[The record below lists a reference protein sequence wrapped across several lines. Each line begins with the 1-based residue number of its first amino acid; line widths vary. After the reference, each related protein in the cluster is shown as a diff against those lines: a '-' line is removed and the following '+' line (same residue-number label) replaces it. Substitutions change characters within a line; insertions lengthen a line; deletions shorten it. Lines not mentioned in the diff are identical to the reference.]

1 MIEAFKGENEIAF
14 KDTFATK
21 EACMSYLAANRWKNG
36 FECPHCK
43 GTEESNCTI
52 SYHKRCKKCNYIVS
66 ATANTLF
73 HKVKFGLE
81 KAFLIIF
88 KMSATTKSISAE
100 QLAKNVG
107 INRKTAL
114 LFQQKVR
121 VAMKSSEKYPLNGC
135 VEVDE
140 AFIGEQETGV
150 IGRGAVKKSQIVVA
164 IEKNGGK
171 GIKRMYVKKIENASS
186 EQLKP
191 FFEKHISTDAKV
203 MTDKWAGYFPLKKE
217 FQIDQQKSKPKEN
230 FKVMHR
236 GIQQLKSWIRGIHH
250 SVHPDYLQGYLN
262 EFCYRINRSIFKE
275 SIFDNLLNR
284 MMLAEPCAKNQIKF
298 VYCS

>member
-1 MIEAFKGENEIAF
+1 MEAFKGENEILF
-14 KDTFATK
+14 KDKFATK
-21 EACMSYLAANRWKNG
+21 EACMSYLAAYRWKNG

-52 SYHKRCKKCNYIVS
+52 LYHKRCKKCNYIVS

-121 VAMKSSEKYPLNGC
+121 VSMKSSEKYPLKGC

-140 AFIGEQETGV
+140 AFIGEQETGAV
-150 IGRGAVKKSQIVVA
+150 GRGAVKKSQIVVA

-171 GIKRMYVKKIENASS
+171 GTKRMYVKKIENASS

-203 MTDKWAGYFPLKKE
+203 MTDKWSGYFPLKKE

-250 SVHPDYLQGYLN
+250 SVNPDYLQGYLN

-298 VYCS
+298 VYCN